1 MEFINKEGVFLAY
14 TDINPGSPPMPLLHG
29 WGCDHEA
36 LASQAAFFS
45 GSHRVVS
52 VDLRAPG
59 MSAAPYH
66 EYTLV
71 SFADDLAWLCT
82 QLTLTKPV
90 VIGHSM
96 GGNAALELAARHPDI
111 PRCVVLIDSFILPAQ
126 SLIDR
131 FQPAIEAL
139 HAPNYREAYRQL
151 QLATC
156 LPNGAETLKAELIAS
171 LPKAPQ
177 HVLTSSSVIT

>member
-36 LASQAAFFS
+36 LASQAAFFC

-52 VDLRAPG
+52 VDLRGHG

-66 EYTLV
+66 EYTSV
-71 SFADDLAWLCT
+71 SFADALAWLCT

-96 GGNAALELAARHPDI
+96 GGNAALELAARYPDI

-156 LPNGAETLKAELIAS
+156 LPKTVQSANKETPHRVPAS
-171 LPKAPQ
+171 ATDAP
-177 HVLTSSSVIT
+177 VWT